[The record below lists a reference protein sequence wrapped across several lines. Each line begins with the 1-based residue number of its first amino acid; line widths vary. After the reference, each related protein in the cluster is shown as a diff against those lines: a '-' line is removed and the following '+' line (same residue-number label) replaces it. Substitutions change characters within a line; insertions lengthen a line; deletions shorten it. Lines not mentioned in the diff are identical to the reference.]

1 MQMTVREED
10 VCVIRMI
17 KLLTADEEGELSDDG
32 GGDDDEDDKKQRTSP
47 FAEFNWFPSLSL
59 RAALLVRALSS
70 FLGRA
75 AARGGWFI
83 ISRIVI
89 YSHSQSCKSPLPWT
103 F

>member
-17 KLLTADEEGELSDDG
+17 KLLTADEEDELRDDDG
-32 GGDDDEDDKKQRTSP
+32 GDEDDKKQRTSP

>member
-1 MQMTVREED
+1 MTVREED

-17 KLLTADEEGELSDDG
+17 KLLTADEEDELRDDDG
-32 GGDDDEDDKKQRTSP
+32 GDEDDKKQRTSP